1 MDTMDTDT
9 AIIEETRVILAK
21 NKDTWILVGLDKQL
35 IHIMEKDGPT
45 ALAMESNHYWLEM
58 LTKTHMKMR
67 TQLPTRKLLIKQPMK
82 LLTKWLTRLPMLLH
96 KKQLIKLPMLNK
108 NMSTSMNKL
117 ITELTMLNST
127 MISQ

>member
-35 IHIMEKDGPT
+35 IHIMEEDGPT

-82 LLTKWLTRLPMLLH
+82 LLTRLPMLLQ
-96 KKQLIKLPMLNK
+96 KKQLMKLPMPNRS
-108 NMSTSMNKL
+108 MSTSMNKL